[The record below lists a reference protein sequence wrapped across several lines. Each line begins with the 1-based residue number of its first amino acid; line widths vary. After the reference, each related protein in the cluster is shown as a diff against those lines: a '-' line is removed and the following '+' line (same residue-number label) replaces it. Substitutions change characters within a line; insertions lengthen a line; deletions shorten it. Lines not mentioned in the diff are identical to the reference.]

1 MLTKNKVWFAELM
14 KFKQGQNIQVKRGIK
29 LLSNNYC
36 DALIQYS
43 QITML
48 DIFARILKKKKRPFP
63 DQTHCQAL
71 SLPRFTCTRN
81 VTFICCCWG

>member
-1 MLTKNKVWFAELM
+1 MLTKNKVRFAELM

-29 LLSNNYC
+29 LLSNNYR
-36 DALIQYS
+36 DALRQYS

-48 DIFARILKKKKRPFP
+48 DVFAKMFLKKRPFP
-63 DQTHCQAL
+63 HQTHCQAL
-71 SLPRFTCTRN
+71 SLPRFTFTRN

>member
-48 DIFARILKKKKRPFP
+48 DIFARILKKKKDHFLTRPIAKHCLFP
-63 DQTHCQAL
+63 GSHAQEM
-71 SLPRFTCTRN
+71 
-81 VTFICCCWG
+81 